1 MLFLAD
7 RCPSFGER
15 CLSIVSRLHLMV
27 DSLPSK
33 LKQTTFKNKVLANKK
48 TLLIGRFKFRNAEN

>member
-1 MLFLAD
+1 MLFLAG

-15 CLSIVSRLHLMV
+15 YLSIVSRLHLMV

-33 LKQTTFKNKVLANKK
+33 LKQTTFKNKVLANEK